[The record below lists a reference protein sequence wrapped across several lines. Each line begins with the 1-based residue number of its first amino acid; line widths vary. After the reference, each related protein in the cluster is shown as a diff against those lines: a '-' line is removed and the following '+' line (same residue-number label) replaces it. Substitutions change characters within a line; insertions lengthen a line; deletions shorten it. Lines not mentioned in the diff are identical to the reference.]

1 VLRQKKIQD
10 EHETASGAVMKAIL
24 EKKEGRN
31 EQARKE
37 GRREEDKKK
46 ETLKKKKSTNSIL
59 QEFFLVT
66 GGSVYELLRCCS
78 GKESACQCRR

>member
-37 GRREEDKKK
+37 GRREEDNDGGERNKGEEERGKK
-46 ETLKKKKSTNSIL
+46 TVL
-59 QEFFLVT
+59 
-66 GGSVYELLRCCS
+66 
-78 GKESACQCRR
+78 GKL